1 MIILILYEFIMHLQ
15 RHFSEFCFDRF
26 NQTPT
31 IPENLFKKFQ
41 EIFLKKT
48 FSIESEFTHGLQ
60 TFMGL

>member
-1 MIILILYEFIMHLQ
+1 MLFWSFQI
-15 RHFSEFCFDRF
+15 
-26 NQTPT
+26 PT

-48 FSIESEFTHGLQ
+48 CSIESEFTHGLQ

>member
-1 MIILILYEFIMHLQ
+1 MIIPILYEFIMHLQ

-26 NQTPT
+26 NQT

-48 FSIESEFTHGLQ
+48 CSIESEFTHGLQ